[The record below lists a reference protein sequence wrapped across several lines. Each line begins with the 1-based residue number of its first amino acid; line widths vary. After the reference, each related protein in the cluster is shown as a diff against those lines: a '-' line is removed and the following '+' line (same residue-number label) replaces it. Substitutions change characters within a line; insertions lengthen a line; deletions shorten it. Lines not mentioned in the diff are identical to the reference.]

1 MPSTE
6 SRRLG
11 DRGDLLV
18 YFATTQY
25 DGPAGTDRHLADQ
38 LSRYAPVLFVDPP
51 VSVLTLRNHPDLRR
65 LADEPKL
72 RVLHPRLARLIPWVV
87 PGVTRPGLHRLVAP
101 MMRRATRAAVAR
113 LTAPAGRGT
122 DARLAAVV
130 STRID
135 DLWSAAPARRTLFY
149 ATDDVTAGTDLLGMP
164 RERMLRHEARTL
176 RTAGVVA
183 AVSPPLVRRYTDAGY
198 PAHLVPTGCD
208 PAAYADV
215 DTTPPAA
222 EVRLPGP
229 IVGFVG
235 HINSRIDLALLEAV
249 AAAGH
254 SLLLVGPRSPGY
266 QPQRF
271 SALLRRH
278 NVQWVG
284 AKPFAALPG
293 YLRLID
299 VGLTPYAQSAFNQA
313 SFPLKTLEYLA
324 AGRAVVATP
333 LPATEWLGT
342 DLIRVAADPAQFATQ
357 VGLALVEPRPMAL
370 VARRREFAERHSW
383 AIRARRIADLVALPG
398 ATRDASEA
406 PT

>member
-1 MPSTE
+1 MSPTE
-6 SRRLG
+6 SRFS
-11 DRGDLLV
+11 DRADLVV

-51 VSVLTLRNHPDLRR
+51 ISVLTLRNHPDLRR

-72 RVLHPRLARLIPWVV
+72 RVLRPRLARLIPWVV

-101 MMRRATRAAVAR
+101 TMRRATRAAVAR
-113 LTAPAGRGT
+113 LAAPVRRGADT
-122 DARLAAVV
+122 RLAAVV

-149 ATDDVTAGTDLLGMP
+149 ATDDVTAGADLLGMP
-164 RERMLRHEARTL
+164 RERLLRHEARTL
-176 RTAGVVA
+176 RTAETVA

-198 PAHLVPTGCD
+198 PAFLVPNGCD
-208 PAAYADV
+208 PAAYAEV
-215 DTTPPAA
+215 DAVPPAA

-229 IVGFVG
+229 VAGFVG
-235 HINSRIDLALLEAV
+235 HLNSRIDLALLEAV
-249 AAAGH
+249 ADAGH
-254 SLLLVGPRSPGY
+254 SLLLVGPRAPGY
-266 QPQRF
+266 QPERF
-271 SALLRRH
+271 DALVGRR

-293 YLRLID
+293 YLRVID
-299 VGLTPYAQSAFNQA
+299 VGLTPYAQTAFNQA

-333 LPATEWLGT
+333 LPATNWLGT
-342 DLIRVAADPAQFATQ
+342 DLIQVAAEPAQFAAQ
-357 VGLALVEPRPMAL
+357 VAAALSAPRPATL
-370 VARRREFAERHSW
+370 VARRREFAARHSW
-383 AIRARRIADLVALPG
+383 AVRARLIADLVDLP
-398 ATRDASEA
+398 DPS
-406 PT
+406 PTEGEPPA